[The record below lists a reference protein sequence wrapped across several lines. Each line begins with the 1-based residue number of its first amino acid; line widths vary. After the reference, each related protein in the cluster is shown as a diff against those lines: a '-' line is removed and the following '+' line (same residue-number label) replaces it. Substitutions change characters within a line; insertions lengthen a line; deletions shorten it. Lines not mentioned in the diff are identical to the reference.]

1 MTSYASAVLS
11 NTAMQAA
18 VEQLNSTHGP
28 DAISDLQTSLA
39 TLSQQL
45 TEQRDRVAQ
54 LANNITD
61 ELDALVNESTASLVD
76 ETGVLA
82 ALREQN
88 NSLASLAARVD
99 ALAQA
104 SSPNVSAGSG
114 GEAGTRA
121 TYTRWGRT
129 TCPNVAGTSR
139 EKRYVFIA
147 RRDCADYN

>member
-1 MTSYASAVLS
+1 
-11 NTAMQAA
+11 MQAA
-18 VEQLNSTHGP
+18 VDQLNSTHGP

-54 LANNITD
+54 LANITG
-61 ELDALVNESTASLVD
+61 ELDALVNESAAALVD

-82 ALREQN
+82 ELREQN

-99 ALAQA
+99 ALEA
-104 SSPNVSAGSG
+104 SSPSVPAGSG

-121 TYTRWGRT
+121 TYKRWGRT
-129 TCPNVAGTSR
+129 TCPNITGTSLVY
-139 EKRYVFIA
+139 EGT
-147 RRDCADYN
+147 CT